1 MSTTPATRIGQQL
14 EFLREI
20 DALKGVVRASPL
32 INNSRRENTA
42 EHSWHVTMYALILAP
57 AAPFP
62 IDVNRVITMLMIH
75 DIVEIDAG
83 DTPIHGG
90 QGLDEQ
96 AAREQ
101 QAADRLFGILPTDQR
116 TELRAIWDEFEAA
129 ETNDARFA
137 KALDRMQPLIQSIHA
152 GGGTWTESDVSEEQV
167 YERYG
172 PVIRRGSEELWEF
185 ALELVRQHFSN

>member
-1 MSTTPATRIGQQL
+1 MPETRIGRQF
-14 EFLREI
+14 EFLKEL

-32 INNSRRENTA
+32 IDNSRRENTA
-42 EHSWHVTMYALILAP
+42 EHSWHVTMYALVLAP

-62 IDVNRVITMLMIH
+62 IDVSRVITMLMIH

-90 QGLDEQ
+90 KGFDEQ
-96 AAREQ
+96 AALEQ
-101 QAADRLFGILPTDQR
+101 QAADRLFGVLPADQGTD
-116 TELRAIWDEFEAA
+116 LRAMWDEFEAA

-137 KALDRMQPLIQSIHA
+137 KALDRMQPLIQNIHA

-172 PVIRRGSEELWEF
+172 PPIKRGSEELWDF
-185 ALELVRQHFSN
+185 ARELVRQHFSIHQ